1 MTGPLRIERRL
12 DTPKWLKLAV
22 PLVSIVLAAIIVGI
36 LLAATGHNPFST
48 YHQMYSASVTAD
60 GALTSTFVYATPML
74 FTGLCAAF
82 AFRMRTWN
90 IGGEGQL
97 YMGAVGASAI
107 GLVLGDWPRPLL
119 IIAMVVG
126 RRPRRDAVGVHS
138 RPPARLSAHE
148 RDPHLAHAQLRC
160 RLLHVL
166 PDLRQH
172 LVLAGPDH
180 ARGVGVPDRQDAGG
194 ERHLAGDHHRVV
206 HAADGLRPRRRLGRR
221 PAPPHPLDPLRL
233 RDAGHGRFA
242 AGGQL
247 RRHPHQTEDRLGDG
261 DIRWDRRNRRLQPD
275 RRLRARARSPRARTG
290 AVRVYG
296 HRRRGPRPLQSA
308 CRRARVAADR
318 RPHERRLCP
327 GGSLVPDRPCRHDGR
342 DHPLHRPRRRDPRPL
357 PDRPAASPAIAPAS
371 VGPAPAT
378 EMSS

>member
-1 MTGPLRIERRL
+1 MTGPLRLERRL

-82 AFRMRTWN
+82 AFRMRTFN

-119 IIAMVVG
+119 IVAMVVG
-126 RRPRRDAVGVHS
+126 GALAGMLWACIPGLLRG
-138 RPPARLSAHE
+138 LSAHE

-180 ARGVGVPDRQDAGG
+180 ARGDGVPDRQDAGG
-194 ERHLAGDHHRVV
+194 KRHLAGDHHRVV
-206 HAADGLRPRRRLGRR
+206 HAANGLRARHRLGRR
-221 PAPPHPLDPLRL
+221 TAPPHPRDPLRL
-233 RDAGHGRFA
+233 RDADHGRFA

-247 RRHPHQTEDRLGDG
+247 RRHPHETEDRLGDG
-261 DIRWDRRNRRLQPD
+261 DIGWDRRNRWIQPD
-275 RRLRARARSPRARTG
+275 RRLRARADPRGLEQAQYGYTG
-290 AVRVYG
+290 IV
-296 HRRRGPRPLQSA
+296 
-308 CRRARVAADR
+308 VAALALYN
-318 RPHERRLCP
+318 PLAVVLVSLLI
-327 GGSLVPDRPCRHDGR
+327 GGLTNAGFALEGPSFPTGLVGTMEGIILFTVLGGEILARYRIGLRHR
-342 DHPLHRPRRRDPRPL
+342 
-357 PDRPAASPAIAPAS
+357 AIASAS